1 MGMKQNLATQTKI
14 RRHFCT
20 MGVGVVCACFVAVHS
35 FSQTPQEDAQAHIK
49 ANQALGDVQNSISLS
64 RERAAEL
71 VAEVAKLQKDKARLN
86 SALVAAARAERA
98 LSADIHEREGRLQ
111 VLMADKLEAE
121 KNLHIY
127 SKDFA
132 RALGVA
138 ERIGRNP
145 PPAMLVHPQD
155 ALQSV
160 RSAALLGAIVPQMQG
175 QMQILST
182 AFQELDILTQS
193 VAAERAEFVAAIEA
207 RKVEQERLAL
217 LMAEKARLQ
226 QKSEAE
232 LAAEKA
238 QMAKLVKQARSL
250 QDLLVAL
257 DRQAEKN
264 GNSLRLQV
272 QTNFAALQ
280 GRLPLPVDGQM
291 VKAFSPSTQGETYE
305 TRADAIV
312 TSPVEGIVR
321 YAGAFRSYGQML
333 IIDAGHD
340 YHLVLAGMGRIDVAQ
355 GQILLQGEPVGTMET
370 QLVASTG
377 RLGIGKKA
385 PMLYI
390 EFRKDGKPVNPAG
403 WWVRR

>member
-1 MGMKQNLATQTKI
+1 MKQNLARQTKI
-14 RRHFCT
+14 TRRFGA
-20 MGVGVVCACFVAVHS
+20 MSGGVVFACFVAAHS
-35 FSQTPQEDAQAHIK
+35 LSQVSQEDAQAHIK

-64 RERAAEL
+64 RERAAGL
-71 VAEVAKLQKDKARLN
+71 VAEVAKLQKDKDSLN
-86 SALVAAARAERA
+86 TALVAAAKAERA
-98 LSADIHEREGRLQ
+98 LSADIREREGRLQ
-111 VLMADKLEAE
+111 VLMVDKLEAE

-132 RALGVA
+132 RALSIA

-160 RSAALLGAIVPQMQG
+160 RSAALLGAIVPEMQG
-175 QMQILST
+175 QMQVLSN
-182 AFQELDILTQS
+182 AFQELDSLTQS
-193 VAAERAEFVAAIEA
+193 VAAEQTEFAAAVEA
-207 RKVEQERLAL
+207 RKVEQERLSL
-217 LMAEKARLQ
+217 LIAEKAKLQ
-226 QKSEAE
+226 QKSEEE

-238 QMAKLVKQARSL
+238 QMAELVKQARSL
-250 QDLLVAL
+250 QELLAAL

-264 GNSLRLQV
+264 GSSLRLQV
-272 QTNFAALQ
+272 RTNFAALQ
-280 GRLPLPVDGQM
+280 GQLLLPVDGQL
-291 VKAFSPSTQGETYE
+291 VKAFNPSTQGETYE
-305 TRADAIV
+305 TPAGAIV

-355 GQILLQGEPVGTMET
+355 GQILLQGEPVGAMET
-370 QLVASTG
+370 QLVASTTT
-377 RLGIGKKA
+377 LGIGKKA

-390 EFRKDGKPVNPAG
+390 ELRKDGKPVNPAR
-403 WWVRR
+403 WWVHR